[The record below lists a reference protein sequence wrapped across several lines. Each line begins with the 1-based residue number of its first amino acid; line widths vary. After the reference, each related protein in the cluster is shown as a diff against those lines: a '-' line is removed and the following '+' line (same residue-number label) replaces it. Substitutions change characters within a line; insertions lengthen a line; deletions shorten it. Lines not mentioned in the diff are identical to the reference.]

1 MDEESPKIA
10 ILGLNPHAGEDGLLG
25 EEEEKII
32 KPAIKELKDQ
42 TYIGMDLKMRGTSSA
57 SPANRQLSTTRRA
70 NRKAMP
76 KGLVGQKRRPTKSG
90 CYLCSPGNEA
100 LNKYSNSKIA
110 ESAKDLRIR
119 ELYRNKRLTCA
130 RDSHL
135 FRIKL
140 EQLIKSRP

>member
-1 MDEESPKIA
+1 
-10 ILGLNPHAGEDGLLG
+10 
-25 EEEEKII
+25 
-32 KPAIKELKDQ
+32 
-42 TYIGMDLKMRGTSSA
+42 MDLKMRGTSSA

-119 ELYRNKRLTCA
+119 ELYRNKGLTCA